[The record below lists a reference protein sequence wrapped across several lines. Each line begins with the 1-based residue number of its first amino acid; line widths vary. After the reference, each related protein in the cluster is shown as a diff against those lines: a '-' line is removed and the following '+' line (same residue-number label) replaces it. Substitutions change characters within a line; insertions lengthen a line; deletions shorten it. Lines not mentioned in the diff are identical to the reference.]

1 MSLNIMQQQAVE
13 SSASTL
19 LLAGAGTG
27 KTKTLVSRISKHIQD
42 GTSVENILAVTFT
55 NKAAAEM
62 RERLEHVLNQDV
74 SKLWMGTFHSIGF
87 RLLVSHSKTKFK
99 VISQSKQFSIIK
111 RLLSDHKID
120 VDPAK
125 VIRFI
130 NGQKDEGIRATAESG
145 LYEQAYLLYEQHCN
159 ESHLMDFGELLLRS
173 YELLRDNERIREHYK
188 SRFDY
193 ILVDEF
199 QDTNVIQYEW
209 LRLLTDTKNNLFAV
223 GDDDQ
228 SIYSFRGAKV
238 ENMTTFQTHY
248 PEHQLIKLVQN
259 YRCSHNILS
268 AANAVIAN
276 NQQRFGKE
284 LETDNEKGEAILLYH
299 ASNEVAEAEFVTKQI
314 QQWLSDG
321 KSINDVAILYRT
333 NGQSESLAQA
343 LLEAQLPY
351 HIAKGV
357 RFYDKQEIKIVL
369 NYLQLLVDKHDDHA
383 FESVVNIPARFMGVA
398 AKEVIRNHAARNHL
412 SFYDSSVMLLQA
424 NYFNVRSHKG
434 LSEFISL
441 IDSLTIE
448 MQPLSLAEIINLIVK
463 RIGLVQLYERNL
475 FDNEERIE
483 NLVELAMLA
492 DSFSVDESLELSP
505 IEQFLSHAVLASD
518 DDSGKGVKLMT
529 LHASKGLEF
538 GLVCL
543 VGLEEGLFPSAQSPI
558 EEERRL
564 MYVGI
569 TRAKQKLVISYAKQ
583 RCLFG
588 RTMKPKP
595 SRFIEEIPANLV
607 EVVKE
612 KTTLAMLKQRI
623 PSLASYSNNYHPEVA
638 MA

>member
-1 MSLNIMQQQAVE
+1 
-13 SSASTL
+13 
-19 LLAGAGTG
+19 
-27 KTKTLVSRISKHIQD
+27 
-42 GTSVENILAVTFT
+42 
-55 NKAAAEM
+55 
-62 RERLEHVLNQDV
+62 
-74 SKLWMGTFHSIGF
+74 
-87 RLLVSHSKTKFK
+87 
-99 VISQSKQFSIIK
+99 
-111 RLLSDHKID
+111 
-120 VDPAK
+120 
-125 VIRFI
+125 
-130 NGQKDEGIRATAESG
+130 
-145 LYEQAYLLYEQHCN
+145 
-159 ESHLMDFGELLLRS
+159 MDFGELLLRS

-259 YRCSHNILS
+259 YRCSRNILS

-276 NQQRFGKE
+276 NQKRFGKE
-284 LETDNEKGEAILLYH
+284 LETDNEKGESILLYQ
-299 ASNEVAEAEFVTKQI
+299 AGDEVAEAEFVTKQI
-314 QQWLSDG
+314 QQWLSEG

-333 NGQSESLAQA
+333 NGQSEALAQS

-383 FESVVNIPARFMGVA
+383 FEYVVNTPARFMGAA

-441 IDSLTIE
+441 IDSLTVE

-492 DSFSVDESLELSP
+492 DSFSVDESLELSA

-538 GLVCL
+538 GLVFL

-583 RCLFG
+583 RTLFG

-612 KTTLAMLKQRI
+612 KPTLAMLKQRI
-623 PSLASYSNNYHPEVA
+623 PSLASYSNNYHPEVV